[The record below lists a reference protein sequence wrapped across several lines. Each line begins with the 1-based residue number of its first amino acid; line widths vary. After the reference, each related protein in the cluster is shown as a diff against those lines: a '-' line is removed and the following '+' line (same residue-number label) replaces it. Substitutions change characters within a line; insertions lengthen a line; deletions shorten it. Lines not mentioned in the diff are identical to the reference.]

1 MSVHQ
6 FSQDLPCLPKK
17 CPLFQVEFQAQG
29 VQGLALSGM
38 EDFHSGFTHSLIHS
52 RSCMDPTPL
61 QEPSDLSKCEDYLLF
76 RPYHVSFFFPKPT
89 SKPHHGCP
97 SSGHRT
103 PWAMAGSMPQAG
115 ETCLPHGR
123 PACHMG
129 AGRALVIRLSGL
141 PGSPGPAFRGRDVSQ
156 RHPPLWVSS
165 TRSASRCEQA
175 SHQWGAVLGG
185 LGSSERTNLPPA
197 SQSSFPTESAYLATL
212 HMRLVEPLQG
222 ALEDP

>member
-17 CPLFQVEFQAQG
+17 CPLFQLEFQAQG

-115 ETCLPHGR
+115 ETCLPHGSGQSSGHKAQR
-123 PACHMG
+123 PRWEPRPRIQRE
-129 AGRALVIRLSGL
+129 GRK
-141 PGSPGPAFRGRDVSQ
+141 P

-197 SQSSFPTESAYLATL
+197 SQSSFPTESEYLATL